1 MNVNDLLD
9 SPYENILFDLDGT
22 LIDSYEVIKSGLKL
36 TLDHFNIDP
45 KFEIGN
51 DFVGPPLAE
60 VFATLTSNVDE
71 EIIILMVDYFKK
83 IYDRDLCNL
92 SQPFPYVDKLLL
104 TLSTKKRLFL
114 ITNKREIPTKK
125 ILFFRNWQN
134 LFNDYYCIDTFI
146 NEKYSKSD
154 LINKMINSYNLNK
167 KSCIYV
173 GDHSHDCIAANAA
186 NISFLKVINF

>member
-1 MNVNDLLD
+1 MNVNDLFD

-36 TLDHFNIDP
+36 TLDHFNIDL
-45 KFEIGN
+45 KFDIGN

-60 VFATLTSNVDE
+60 AFATLTNNADE

-92 SQPFPYVDKLLL
+92 SQPFSYVDKLLL

-134 LFNDYYCIDTFI
+134 LFVDYYCIDTFT
-146 NEKYSKSD
+146 NEKYSKPD

-173 GDHSHDCIAANAA
+173 GDHSHDRIAANAA
-186 NISFLKVINF
+186 NISFLKVINL

>member
-1 MNVNDLLD
+1 MNVNDLFD

-36 TLDHFNIDP
+36 TLDHFNIDL
-45 KFEIGN
+45 KFDIGN

-60 VFATLTSNVDE
+60 AFATLTNNADE

-92 SQPFPYVDKLLL
+92 SQPFSYVDKLLL

-134 LFNDYYCIDTFI
+134 LFVDYYCIDTFT
-146 NEKYSKSD
+146 NEKYSKPD

-173 GDHSHDCIAANAA
+173 GDHSHDRIAANVA
-186 NISFLKVINF
+186 NISFLKLINF